1 MWLQWEKLKEIKLF
15 KYLAD
20 GSSTEQIISR
30 IYMSKAALGK
40 AIRILF
46 ELRERFA
53 KVIFIDCSVISAK
66 DMDNKKEE
74 MYLGSF

>member
-1 MWLQWEKLKEIKLF
+1 
-15 KYLAD
+15 
-20 GSSTEQIISR
+20 
-30 IYMSKAALGK
+30 MSKAALGK